1 MYSWNVEVMSMN
13 TEKDDQEQI
22 EFLNEWKRKQEDKKH
37 AREIRAKLRLEFIY
51 KIFHGGKRPPD

>member
-1 MYSWNVEVMSMN
+1 MPMN

-37 AREIRAKLRLEFIY
+37 AREIRAKLRREFIY